1 MNLKIQDILN
11 CTNGKL
17 IIGNKNKEC
26 QNYSKDTRT
35 IKKGDTYIG
44 IKGEK
49 FDGSTFWKD
58 AFENGAETVIINK
71 INLNNEKNK
80 IEEYKSQNKNIIQ
93 VEDTIKAIGEMASQ
107 KMKIMKEKNNLK
119 VIGITGSVGKTSTKD
134 IIANVLSKKY
144 KVLKTEGNNNNHIG
158 LPFTILRLQD
168 EEIAVIEMGMNH
180 FGEISYLTKIAKP
193 DIAVITNIGTSHI
206 GNLGSR
212 ENILRAK
219 LEILEGMDKK
229 RIVINNDND
238 LLNKWYLENKGNMD
252 IHTFGIKNESEFEA
266 KNIKL
271 EENSSEFICE
281 KKGEKINIEV
291 PVGGEHFILNALCG
305 LTVGKLL
312 DLNNE
317 EIKNGIKDFKLTAK
331 RMEINHLKNGV
342 TIINDSYNA
351 SYESMKASILNL
363 KNMNGLRKIAVLG
376 DMFELGDFSEK
387 LHREV
392 GTEIL
397 KNKIDKLFLI
407 GNYAKFIG
415 KEAENEGYKKE
426 DILYFEK
433 KEELLKYLKQNL
445 QKGDVV
451 LIKASNGMKLFN
463 IVESLKNEF
472 YI

>member
-1 MNLKIQDILN
+1 MNLKIEDILN

-49 FDGSTFWKD
+49 FDGSTFWKY

-93 VEDTIKAIGEMASQ
+93 VEDTIKAIGEIASK

-180 FGEISYLTKIAKP
+180 FGEIAKP

-238 LLNKWYLENKGNMD
+238 LLNKWYLENKGNME
-252 IHTFGIKNESEFEA
+252 IHTFGIKNESEFKA

-271 EENSSEFICE
+271 EENTSKFICE
-281 KKGEKINIEV
+281 NKGEKINIEV

-426 DILYFEK
+426 DILYFEN

>member
-1 MNLKIQDILN
+1 MNLKIKDILK

-17 IIGNKNKEC
+17 IIGDIEKEC
-26 QNYSKDTRT
+26 TNYSKDTRT

-49 FDGSTFWKD
+49 FDGSSFWKD
-58 AFENGAETVIINK
+58 ALNNGAETVIINNIK
-71 INLNNEKNK
+71 LNE
-80 IEEYKSQNKNIIQ
+80 IEEYKKQNKNIIQ
-93 VEDTIKAIGEMASQ
+93 VEDTIKAIGEMASY
-107 KMKIMKEKNNLK
+107 KMKIQKEKYNLK
-119 VIGITGSVGKTSTKD
+119 VVGVTGSVGKTSTKD
-134 IIANVLSKKY
+134 IIANVLSEKY

-158 LPFTILRLQD
+158 LPFTILRIQD

-180 FGEISYLTKIAKP
+180 LGEISYLTKIAKP

-212 ENILRAK
+212 ENILKAK

-229 RIVINNDND
+229 KIVINNDND
-238 LLNKWYLENKGNMD
+238 LLNKWYLKNKGD
-252 IHTFGIKNESEFEA
+252 IEIHTFGIKNESEFKA

-271 EENSSEFICE
+271 EENSSEFTCE
-281 KKGEKINIEV
+281 NKNEKINIEV

-312 DLNNE
+312 NLNNE

-331 RMEINHLKNGV
+331 RMEINHLKNNI

-351 SYESMKASILNL
+351 SYESMKASISNL
-363 KNMNGLRKIAVLG
+363 KNMHGTRKIAVLG

-392 GTEIL
+392 GTEIY
-397 KNKIDKLFLI
+397 KNKIDKLYLV

-415 KEAENEGYKKE
+415 DEAKKEGYAKE
-426 DILYFEK
+426 NILYFEN
-433 KEELLKYLKQNL
+433 KEDLLKDLKSNL
-445 QKGDVV
+445 QNGDVV
-451 LIKASNGMKLFN
+451 LIKASNGMRLFEVAE
-463 IVESLKNEF
+463 ILEKEF
-472 YI
+472 SK

>member
-1 MNLKIQDILN
+1 MNLKIKDILK

-17 IIGNKNKEC
+17 IIGDIEKEC
-26 QNYSKDTRT
+26 TNYSKDTRT

-49 FDGSTFWKD
+49 FDGSSFWKD
-58 AFENGAETVIINK
+58 ALNNGAETVIINNIK
-71 INLNNEKNK
+71 LNE
-80 IEEYKSQNKNIIQ
+80 IEEYKKQNKNIIQ
-93 VEDTIKAIGEMASQ
+93 VEDTIQAIGEMASL
-107 KMKIMKEKNNLK
+107 KMRILKNTYNLK
-119 VIGITGSVGKTSTKD
+119 VVGVTGSVGKTSTKD
-134 IIANVLSKKY
+134 IIANVLSEKY

-180 FGEISYLTKIAKP
+180 LGEISYLTKIAKP

-212 ENILRAK
+212 ENILKAK
-219 LEILEGMDKK
+219 LEILEGMEKK
-229 RIVINNDND
+229 KIVINNDND
-238 LLNKWYLENKGNMD
+238 LLNKWYLKNKGD
-252 IHTFGIKNESEFEA
+252 IEIYTFGIKNDSEFKA

-271 EENSSEFICE
+271 EENSSEFTCE
-281 KKGEKINIEV
+281 NKNEKINIEV

-312 DLNNE
+312 NLNNE

-331 RMEINHLKNGV
+331 RMEINHLKNNI

-351 SYESMKASILNL
+351 SYESMKASISNL
-363 KNMNGLRKIAVLG
+363 KNMHGTRKIAVLG

-392 GTEIL
+392 GTEIY
-397 KNKIDKLFLI
+397 KNKIDKLYLV

-415 KEAENEGYKKE
+415 DEAKKEGYAKE
-426 DILYFEK
+426 NILYFEN
-433 KEELLKYLKQNL
+433 KEDLLKDLKSNL
-445 QKGDVV
+445 QNGDVV
-451 LIKASNGMKLFN
+451 LIKASNGMRLFEVAE
-463 IVESLKNEF
+463 ILEKEF
-472 YI
+472 NK

>member
-1 MNLKIQDILN
+1 MNLKIKDILK

-17 IIGNKNKEC
+17 IIGDTEKEC
-26 QNYSKDTRT
+26 KNYSKDTRT

-49 FDGSTFWKD
+49 FDGSSFWKD
-58 AFENGAETVIINK
+58 ALNNGAETVIINNIK
-71 INLNNEKNK
+71 LDE
-80 IEEYKSQNKNIIQ
+80 IEEYKKQNKNIIQ
-93 VEDTIKAIGEMASQ
+93 VEDTIKAIGEMASY
-107 KMKIMKEKNNLK
+107 KMKIQKEKYNLK
-119 VIGITGSVGKTSTKD
+119 VVGVTGSVGKTSTKD

-158 LPFTILRLQD
+158 LPLTILRLQD

-180 FGEISYLTKIAKP
+180 LGEISYLTKIAKP

-212 ENILRAK
+212 ENILKAK

-229 RIVINNDND
+229 KIVINNDND
-238 LLNKWYLENKGNMD
+238 LLNKWYLENKNNIE
-252 IHTFGIKNESEFEA
+252 IHTFGIKNESEFNA

-271 EENSSEFICE
+271 KENSSEFICE
-281 KKGEKINIEV
+281 NKNEKINIEV

-312 DLNNE
+312 NLNNE

-331 RMEINHLKNGV
+331 RMEINHLKNNI

-351 SYESMKASILNL
+351 SYESMKASISNL
-363 KNMNGLRKIAVLG
+363 KNMNGERKIAVLG

-387 LHREV
+387 LHKEV
-392 GTEIL
+392 GTEIY
-397 KNKIDKLFLI
+397 KNKIDKLYLI
-407 GNYAKFIG
+407 GNYSKFIG
-415 KEAENEGYKKE
+415 EEAEKEGYKKE
-426 DILYFEK
+426 NIFYFENK
-433 KEELLKYLKQNL
+433 DELFNNLKNNLKS
-445 QKGDVV
+445 GDVI
-451 LIKASNGMKLFN
+451 LIKASNGMKLFE
-463 IVESLKNEF
+463 IAEKLKN
-472 YI
+472 INI

>member
-1 MNLKIQDILN
+1 MNLKIKDILK

-17 IIGNKNKEC
+17 IIGDTEKEC
-26 QNYSKDTRT
+26 KNYSKDTRT

-49 FDGSTFWKD
+49 FDGSSFWKN
-58 AFENGAETVIINK
+58 ALNNGAETVIINNIK
-71 INLNNEKNK
+71 LDE
-80 IEEYKSQNKNIIQ
+80 IEEYKKQNKNIIQ
-93 VEDTIKAIGEMASQ
+93 VEDTIKAIGEMASY
-107 KMKIMKEKNNLK
+107 KMKIQKEKYNLK
-119 VIGITGSVGKTSTKD
+119 VVGVTGSVGKTSTKD
-134 IIANVLSKKY
+134 IIANVLSEKY

-158 LPFTILRLQD
+158 LPLTILRLQD

-180 FGEISYLTKIAKP
+180 LGEISYLTKIAKP

-212 ENILRAK
+212 ENILKAK

-229 RIVINNDND
+229 KIVINNDND
-238 LLNKWYLENKGNMD
+238 LLNKWYLENKNNIE
-252 IHTFGIKNESEFEA
+252 IHTFGIKNESEFNA

-271 EENSSEFICE
+271 KENSSEFICE
-281 KKGEKINIEV
+281 NKNEKINIEV

-312 DLNNE
+312 NLNNE

-331 RMEINHLKNGV
+331 RMEINHLKNNI

-363 KNMNGLRKIAVLG
+363 KNMNGERKIAVLG

-392 GTEIL
+392 GTEIY
-397 KNKIDKLFLI
+397 KNKIDKLYLI
-407 GNYAKFIG
+407 GNYSKFIG
-415 KEAENEGYKKE
+415 EEAEKEGYKKE
-426 DILYFEK
+426 NIFYFK
-433 KEELLKYLKQNL
+433 NKDELFNNLKNNLKS
-445 QKGDVV
+445 GDVI
-451 LIKASNGMKLFN
+451 LIKASNGMKLFE
-463 IVESLKNEF
+463 IAEKLKN
-472 YI
+472 INI

>member
-1 MNLKIQDILN
+1 MNLKIKDILK

-17 IIGNKNKEC
+17 IIGDTEKEC
-26 QNYSKDTRT
+26 KNYSKDTRT

-49 FDGSTFWKD
+49 FDGSSFWKD
-58 AFENGAETVIINK
+58 ALNNGAETVIINNIK
-71 INLNNEKNK
+71 LDE
-80 IEEYKSQNKNIIQ
+80 IEEYKKQNKNIIR
-93 VEDTIKAIGEMASQ
+93 VEDTIKAIGEMASY
-107 KMKIMKEKNNLK
+107 KMKIQKEKYNLK
-119 VIGITGSVGKTSTKD
+119 VVGVTGSVGKTSTKD

-158 LPFTILRLQD
+158 LPLTILRLQD

-212 ENILRAK
+212 ENILKAK

-229 RIVINNDND
+229 KIVINNDND
-238 LLNKWYLENKGNMD
+238 LLNKWYLENKNNIE
-252 IHTFGIKNESEFEA
+252 IHTFGIKNESEFNA

-271 EENSSEFICE
+271 KENSSEFICE
-281 KKGEKINIEV
+281 NTNEKINIEV

-312 DLNNE
+312 NLNNQ

-331 RMEINHLKNGV
+331 RMEINHLKNNI

-351 SYESMKASILNL
+351 SYESMKASISNL
-363 KNMNGLRKIAVLG
+363 KNMNGERKIAVLG

-387 LHREV
+387 LHKEV
-392 GTEIL
+392 GTEIY
-397 KNKIDKLFLI
+397 KNKIDKLYLI
-407 GNYAKFIG
+407 GNYSKFIG
-415 KEAENEGYKKE
+415 EEAEKEGYKKE
-426 DILYFEK
+426 NIFYFENK
-433 KEELLKYLKQNL
+433 DELFNNLKNNLKS
-445 QKGDVV
+445 GDVI
-451 LIKASNGMKLFN
+451 LIKASNGMKLFE
-463 IVESLKNEF
+463 IAEKLKN
-472 YI
+472 INI

>member
-1 MNLKIQDILN
+1 MNLKIKDILK

-17 IIGNKNKEC
+17 IIGDTEKEC
-26 QNYSKDTRT
+26 TNYSKDTRT

-49 FDGSTFWKD
+49 FDGSSFWKD
-58 AFENGAETVIINK
+58 ALSNGAETVIINNIK
-71 INLNNEKNK
+71 LNE
-80 IEEYKSQNKNIIQ
+80 IEEYKKQNKNIIQ
-93 VEDTIKAIGEMASQ
+93 VEDTIKAIGEMASY
-107 KMKIMKEKNNLK
+107 KMKIQKEKYNLK
-119 VIGITGSVGKTSTKD
+119 VVGVTGSVGKTSTKD

-158 LPFTILRLQD
+158 LPLTILRIQD

-180 FGEISYLTKIAKP
+180 LGEISYLTKIAKP

-212 ENILRAK
+212 ENILKAK

-229 RIVINNDND
+229 KIVINNDND
-238 LLNKWYLENKGNMD
+238 LLNKWYLENKNNIE
-252 IHTFGIKNESEFEA
+252 IHTFGIKNESEFNA

-271 EENSSEFICE
+271 KENSSEFICE
-281 KKGEKINIEV
+281 NTNEKINIEV

-312 DLNNE
+312 NLNNE

-331 RMEINHLKNGV
+331 RMEINHLKNNI

-351 SYESMKASILNL
+351 SYESMKASISNL
-363 KNMNGLRKIAVLG
+363 KNMNGERKIAVLG

-387 LHREV
+387 LHKEV
-392 GTEIL
+392 GTEIY
-397 KNKIDKLFLI
+397 KNKIDKLYLI
-407 GNYAKFIG
+407 GNYSKFIG
-415 KEAENEGYKKE
+415 EEAEKEGYKKE
-426 DILYFEK
+426 NIFYFENK
-433 KEELLKYLKQNL
+433 DELFNNLKNNLKS
-445 QKGDVV
+445 GDVI
-451 LIKASNGMKLFN
+451 LIKASNGMKLFE
-463 IVESLKNEF
+463 IAEKLKN
-472 YI
+472 INI

>member
-1 MNLKIQDILN
+1 MNLKIKDILK

-17 IIGNKNKEC
+17 IIGDTEKEC
-26 QNYSKDTRT
+26 KNYSKDTRT

-49 FDGSTFWKD
+49 FDGSSFWKD
-58 AFENGAETVIINK
+58 ALNNGAETVIINNIK
-71 INLNNEKNK
+71 LNE
-80 IEEYKSQNKNIIQ
+80 IEEYEKQNKNIIQ
-93 VEDTIKAIGEMASQ
+93 VEDTIKAIGEMASY
-107 KMKIMKEKNNLK
+107 KMKIQKEKYNLK
-119 VIGITGSVGKTSTKD
+119 VVGVTGSVGKTSTKD

-158 LPFTILRLQD
+158 LPLTILRLQD

-180 FGEISYLTKIAKP
+180 LREISYLTKIAKP

-212 ENILRAK
+212 ENILKAK

-229 RIVINNDND
+229 KIVINNDND
-238 LLNKWYLENKGNMD
+238 LLNKWYLENKNNIE
-252 IHTFGIKNESEFEA
+252 IHTFGIKNESEFNA

-271 EENSSEFICE
+271 KENSSEFICE
-281 KKGEKINIEV
+281 NKNEKINIEV

-312 DLNNE
+312 NLNNE

-331 RMEINHLKNGV
+331 RMEINHLENNI

-351 SYESMKASILNL
+351 SYESMKASISNL
-363 KNMNGLRKIAVLG
+363 KNMNGERKIAVLG

-387 LHREV
+387 LHKEV
-392 GTEIL
+392 GTEIY
-397 KNKIDKLFLI
+397 KNKIDKLYLI
-407 GNYAKFIG
+407 GNYSKFIG
-415 KEAENEGYKKE
+415 EEAEKEGYKKE
-426 DILYFEK
+426 NIFYFENK
-433 KEELLKYLKQNL
+433 DELFNNLKNNLKS
-445 QKGDVV
+445 GDVI
-451 LIKASNGMKLFN
+451 LIKASNGMKLFE
-463 IVESLKNEF
+463 IAEKLKN
-472 YI
+472 INI

>member
-1 MNLKIQDILN
+1 MNLKIKDILK

-17 IIGNKNKEC
+17 IIGDTEKEC
-26 QNYSKDTRT
+26 TNYSKDTRT

-49 FDGSTFWKD
+49 FDGSSFWKD
-58 AFENGAETVIINK
+58 ALNNGAETVIINNIK
-71 INLNNEKNK
+71 LDE
-80 IEEYKSQNKNIIQ
+80 IEVYKKQNKNIIQ
-93 VEDTIKAIGEMASQ
+93 VEDTIQAIGEMASL
-107 KMKIMKEKNNLK
+107 KMRILKNTYNLK
-119 VIGITGSVGKTSTKD
+119 VVGVTGSVGKTSTKD
-134 IIANVLSKKY
+134 IIANVLSEKY

-180 FGEISYLTKIAKP
+180 LGEISYLTKIAKP

-212 ENILRAK
+212 ENILKAK
-219 LEILEGMDKK
+219 LEILEGMEKK
-229 RIVINNDND
+229 KIVINNDND
-238 LLNKWYLENKGNMD
+238 LLNKWYLKNKGD
-252 IHTFGIKNESEFEA
+252 IEIHTFGIKNESEFKA

-271 EENSSEFICE
+271 EENSSEFTCE
-281 KKGEKINIEV
+281 NKNEKINIEV

-312 DLNNE
+312 NLNNE
-317 EIKNGIKDFKLTAK
+317 EIKNGIKGFKLTAK
-331 RMEINHLKNGV
+331 RMEIKHLKNNI

-351 SYESMKASILNL
+351 SYESMKASISNL
-363 KNMNGLRKIAVLG
+363 KNMHGTRKIAVLG

-392 GTEIL
+392 GTEIY
-397 KNKIDKLFLI
+397 KNKIDKLYLV

-415 KEAENEGYKKE
+415 DEAKKEGYAKE
-426 DILYFEK
+426 NILYFEN
-433 KEELLKYLKQNL
+433 KEDLLKDLKSNL
-445 QKGDVV
+445 QNGDVV
-451 LIKASNGMKLFN
+451 LIKASNGMRLFEVAE
-463 IVESLKNEF
+463 ILEKEF
-472 YI
+472 SK